1 MIAMNL
7 FYTWFV
13 FIVWFLSTYFVVV
26 FILSIFKNKDDFFGH
41 STLEG
46 NDELPKVSFVISA
59 YNEEKKIGKSIGSIM
74 KIDYPREL
82 FEIIIVNDGS
92 KDNTAGVVRQYAD
105 GKHIIFVNNKEN
117 KGKAGCLNQG
127 ISAAKGEFIACMDAD
142 SVIPDD
148 ILKKTVVLFKNQ
160 KIGAVTVP
168 VEVKNP
174 KNFLEKIIEI
184 EYIIGLSIFL
194 KVLSFFNSVH
204 VTPGPFSIYRKSLI
218 CKIGGFDE
226 NSITEDLEIAY
237 RIQKSGYKIDCC
249 MNTHVETIVPSNL
262 KSLYIQRKRWYSG
275 SLLTVWKHKNLIFNR
290 DVGFFGFFIPYS
302 FVLII
307 LGLTLFLSSLYLG
320 FSNLIKN
327 ISFYSLTN
335 FNFFA
340 HFSLKDIDF
349 LNFSI
354 FGFFG
359 IFSIIA
365 TYLIAA
371 IGLKLYNKS
380 IKQRKVGFASFFL
393 LFFFYQFFWLA
404 SFSGVLLAR
413 KIKWR

>member
-26 FILSIFKNKDDFFGH
+26 FLLCLFKNKGSLFEQPILKAGVK
-41 STLEG
+41 
-46 NDELPKVSFVISA
+46 LPRLSFVISA
-59 YNEEKKIGKSIGSIM
+59 YNEEKKISKSIESIM
-74 KIDYPREL
+74 KIDYPKEL
-82 FEIIIVNDGS
+82 FEIIIVDDGS
-92 KDNTAGVVRQYAD
+92 KDNTAGIVRQYAD
-105 GKHIIFVNNKEN
+105 EKIIFIDNKKN
-117 KGKAGCLNQG
+117 KGKAACLNQG
-127 ISAAKGEFIACMDAD
+127 ISVAKGELIACMDAD
-142 SVIPDD
+142 SVVPSNV
-148 ILKKTVVLFKNQ
+148 LKKTIPLFKNQ

-174 KNFLEKIIEI
+174 KNFLEKIIEV
-184 EYIIGLSIFL
+184 EYVIGLSIFL
-194 KVLSFFNSVH
+194 KVLSFFNSIH
-204 VTPGPFSIYRKSLI
+204 VTPGPFSLYRKSLI
-218 CKIGGFDE
+218 NKIGGFDE
-226 NSITEDLEIAY
+226 KNITEDLEIAY

-249 MNTHVETIVPSNL
+249 MSTHVKTIVPNNL
-262 KSLYIQRKRWYSG
+262 KSLYVQRKRWYSG

-290 DVGFFGFFIPYS
+290 NVGFFGYFIPFI
-302 FVLII
+302 FVLVI

-320 FSNLIKN
+320 ISNLIEN
-327 ISFYSLTN
+327 ISLYSLTN

-340 HFSLKDIDF
+340 HFSLREIDF

-365 TYLIAA
+365 TYFIAA
-371 IGLKLYNKS
+371 VGLKIYNKN
-380 IKQRKVGFASFFL
+380 IGERKAGFAGFFL
-393 LFFFYQFFWLA
+393 LFFLYQFFWLA

-413 KIKWR
+413 RIKWR